1 MTKVAFLSF
10 DYGEY
15 SVRLASALAENA
27 SVLLLL
33 PEGLADSYL
42 PQLDPRVVLQTFP
55 RIRLREPM
63 AQMRRNR
70 WIHRQL
76 RDFRADVLHL
86 QQGSMWFNLSLS
98 SGLPYPVVLTVHD
111 AEPHV
116 GDKLSQKTPYFFWK
130 LGFRKA
136 DQIITHSYYVR
147 DMLRARLTIPSRLLH
162 VIPHL
167 QVGGAVE
174 SPHHVPDD
182 GKTILFFGRIWPYK
196 GLDVLI
202 NAERWMAAQAQDYK
216 IIIAGEGEDFGRYRQ
231 MMMNPDRFEVIN
243 RHISEAEANLLFR
256 RASVVVLPYIEAS
269 QSGVIPVAYTYR
281 KPVIAS
287 NVGGLPEMVDDGV
300 TGLLVPPRD
309 EKQLAAAI
317 VKLLK
322 DKELR
327 FRMGAAGERKL
338 EHECGAAVVAHRTL
352 EVYRIASLEHRR
364 RTLERPRAR
373 VYSP

>member
-1 MTKVAFLSF
+1 MMKVAFLSF

-15 SVRLASALAENA
+15 SVRLASALAQHS

-33 PEGLADSYL
+33 PAGLADSYL
-42 PQLDPRVVLQTFP
+42 SQLDPRVEFRTFP

-70 WIHRQL
+70 WVRRQL
-76 RDFRADVLHL
+76 HDFRADVLHL

-98 SGLPYPVVLTVHD
+98 SGCPFPVVLTVHD
-111 AEPHV
+111 AEPHI

-130 LGFRKA
+130 LGFRQA
-136 DQIITHSYYVR
+136 DQVITHSYYVR
-147 DMLRARLTIPSRLLH
+147 DMLQGRLGIPTHSLH

-174 SPHHVPDD
+174 SPHEVLDD

-196 GLDVLI
+196 GLDFLI
-202 NAERWMAAQAQDYK
+202 RAEPWIAAQSQDYK
-216 IIIAGEGEDFGRYRQ
+216 IIIAGEGEDFGRYHQ
-231 MMMNPDRFEVIN
+231 MMVNPERFEVIN
-243 RHISEAEANLLFR
+243 RHIPEPEANLLFR

-269 QSGVIPVAYTYR
+269 QSGVIPVAYTYG
-281 KPVIAS
+281 KPVVAS
-287 NVGGLPEMVDDGV
+287 NVGGLPEMIEDGV

-309 EKQLAAAI
+309 DQKLAAAI

-322 DKELR
+322 DKALR
-327 FRMGAAGERKL
+327 HSMGAAGERKIQR
-338 EHECGAAVVAHRTL
+338 ECSPAVVAQHTL
-352 EVYRIASLEHRR
+352 DVYRIAALEHRR
-364 RTLERPRAR
+364 FTLKSLRAR
-373 VYSP
+373 VRIP